1 MNEKYI
7 TLFILCLTITPCI
20 NFVSAENES
29 VESNKLINS
38 EVSEEDVKN
47 ESKRIGENVTTSDN
61 GYLNISFNDSYN
73 GYCINKGWKGASNG
87 DNFTVKNT
95 SAAVNNNNGEEI
107 GNYLK
112 ILFVDFHDDVTRD
125 EKLAQNVIWSFSN
138 NYLNHKYTSYVDKII
153 EIANAGRVIKDHGET
168 ININNT
174 TKATFDFEV
183 LSSKGS
189 GYQNFFGYKITYS
202 DIIPEGLLGAVE
214 NTTNITEIEEINSN
228 NTQKNTTNN
237 ETNLLNN
244 TSEDI
249 LNQKSENDKVLN
261 STSNKDNKDTNG
273 NITDE
278 NNTITN
284 KIGLKNH
291 ITGFP
296 TVLLLLVI
304 LIVGYIAISK
314 FKKD

>member
-214 NTTNITEIEEINSN
+214 NTTEVES
-228 NTQKNTTNN
+228 
-237 ETNLLNN
+237 
-244 TSEDI
+244 
-249 LNQKSENDKVLN
+249 
-261 STSNKDNKDTNG
+261 
-273 NITDE
+273 
-278 NNTITN
+278 
-284 KIGLKNH
+284 H
-291 ITGFP
+291 
-296 TVLLLLVI
+296 
-304 LIVGYIAISK
+304 
-314 FKKD
+314 

>member
-1 MNEKYI
+1 MKKKFT
-7 TLFILCLTITPCI
+7 TLLIICLTITAGI
-20 NFVSAENES
+20 NFVSAEEKSEES
-29 VESNKLINS
+29 LKMINS
-38 EVSEEDVKN
+38 TIEEDVKN
-47 ESKRIGENVTTSDN
+47 ESKRIGENVTTPDT

-73 GYCINKGWKGASNG
+73 GYCINKGWKGASSG
-87 DNFTVKNT
+87 DTFTVKNT
-95 SAAVNNNNGEEI
+95 SAAVNNNTGKEI

-112 ILFVDFHDDVTRD
+112 ILFVDFHDIVTRD

-138 NYLNHKYTSYVDKII
+138 DYFDHKYTNYINKII

-168 ININNT
+168 IIINNT

-202 DIIPEGLLGAVE
+202 DIIPDELLGAVE